1 MLELKSIN
9 AKRGAFTLELDSIK
23 FRRGTINLLLGPNGS
38 GKTTLFRSL
47 LGVINSRI
55 EVNIDGSEFKP
66 RDFKSMARLIAYLPQ
81 SIYPG
86 EFLVKDLLIQGR
98 FPYTGFLSQYTVSD
112 WDRVYLIA
120 KHFDLSAHLT
130 RDVSTLSQGEFQRVM
145 LAKVFVQEA
154 RILLLDE
161 PTTSLDIGFKH
172 LIKKYIVSYMEINP
186 ESVVIIST
194 HEPEVFIDNVSN
206 ILMLKNGRVFANGEA
221 KTTYSEKNIRELFDL
236 S

>member
-9 AKRGAFTLELDSIK
+9 ARRGEFTLELDSIK
-23 FRRGTINLLLGPNGS
+23 FSKGSINLLLGPNGS

-47 LGVINSRI
+47 LGVIDSRI
-55 EVNIDGSEFKP
+55 DVNIDGYQFKP

-81 SIYPG
+81 SIHPG

-98 FPYTGFLSQYTVSD
+98 FPYTGFFSQYTVSD

-120 KHFDLSAHLT
+120 KHFGLSDHLK

-145 LAKVFVQEA
+145 LAKVFVQDA

-172 LIKKYIVSYMEINP
+172 LIKRYIVTYMELKP
-186 ESVVIIST
+186 ESIVVISS
-194 HEPEVFIDNVSN
+194 HEPEVFIDNVSDV
-206 ILMLKNGRVFANGEA
+206 LMLKKGRVFANGEA
-221 KTTYSEKNIRELFDL
+221 KTTYSEQNIKRLFDL